1 MNDEF
6 AGYQF
11 QNGTRE
17 DFSFEERT
25 AGLIKPFHPAAD
37 GRWAIYTEY
46 FGAFPCVAEA
56 LLEKGFHIARLENTN
71 RWGLDEDQEMRW
83 RFADYLERER
93 GLSHR
98 CIPIGMSCGGL
109 HAIRFGSVHPERIVA
124 MYLDAPVVNLLSC
137 PMGFGNAERDDH
149 IQEECLNA
157 LKIDRAG
164 MLSYRKHPL
173 DVLPVLAEN
182 RIPVVLLY
190 GTADRLVPF
199 EENGKLLDRMYR
211 ECGCPILTIRKPG
224 CGHHPHG
231 LEDPAPIVDFL
242 IKYTDATE

>member
-6 AGYQF
+6 AGYVF

-17 DFSFEERT
+17 DFTFEGRT
-25 AGLIKPFHPAAD
+25 AGLIKPFQPAAD

-46 FGAFPCVAEA
+46 FGAFPGVAEA
-56 LLEKGFHIARLENTN
+56 LLAKGFHIARLENIN

-109 HAIRFGSVHPERIVA
+109 HAIRFAALHPERIAA
-124 MYLDAPVVNLLSC
+124 MYLDAPVVNLISC
-137 PMGFGNAERDDH
+137 PMGFGNAEYR
-149 IQEECLNA
+149 EMLANECLQA
-157 LKIDRAG
+157 LNMSRVD

-173 DVLPVLAEN
+173 DVLLTLGAHGVPL
-182 RIPVVLLY
+182 VLLY
-190 GTADRLVPF
+190 GTEDRTVPF
-199 EENGKLLDRMYR
+199 EENGALLDRMYR
-211 ECGCPILTIRKPG
+211 EWNLPLLTIRKEG

-231 LEDPAPIVDFL
+231 LEDPTPIVDFL
-242 IKYTDATE
+242 LRYTEEK